1 MLFDPRPKEKR
12 EELFD
17 REKELSELM
26 HSLVNY
32 PITVLLGIRRTGK
45 SSIIRVSL
53 NESDVVGIYIDVRR
67 AMRGGRISDEKL
79 KTQLLGTIRRVK
91 IKEISL
97 PGIKLEPIS
106 IDLPDIFDVLN
117 SYGKKRKR
125 VVVLAFDE
133 AQYFRFYGAR
143 GGEDFLLAVAYS
155 YDNHEWL
162 RFLFSGS
169 EVGLLHDFLGF
180 EDSKAPLFGRIYNEI
195 TLEPFPRDLSVEFL
209 KEGFREVKIDVPEE
223 HLEEAVENLDGI
235 PGWLVE
241 YGYHYVHTKDHRKT
255 LERTF
260 RSAQSLIR
268 SELAELEKRSERY
281 LEILKAISLG
291 MNRWSKIKEY
301 VEVKYD
307 PITNARLSAL
317 LKNLE
322 KMSWIKAEL
331 QNGKKTYKIVDPVV
345 EKVIRGF

>member
-1 MLFDPRPKEKR
+1 MFDPRPKEKK

-17 REKELSELM
+17 REKELFELM
-26 HSLVNY
+26 HSVVNY

-45 SSIIRVSL
+45 SSIIKVSL
-53 NESDVVGIYIDVRR
+53 NESDVTGIYIDVRR

-79 KTQLLGTIRRVK
+79 KTQLLGNLRRIK
-91 IKEISL
+91 IKEL
-97 PGIKLEPIS
+97 GIKLEPTS
-106 IDLPDIFDVLN
+106 IDLTDIFDVLN

-125 VVVLAFDE
+125 IVVLAFDE

-143 GGEDFLLAVAYS
+143 GGKDFLLAVAYS

-209 KEGFREVKIDVPEE
+209 KEGFREVKIDVPQE
-223 HLEEAVENLDGI
+223 HLEEAVNNLDGI

-241 YGYHYVHTKDHRKT
+241 YGYHYIHTRDHRKA

-260 RSAQSLIR
+260 QSAQSLIR

-291 MNRWSKIKEY
+291 INRWSKIKEY
-301 VEVKYD
+301 VETKEGH
-307 PITNARLSAL
+307 ITNARFSSL
-317 LKNLE
+317 LKNLGR
-322 KMSWIKAEL
+322 MSWIKAEL
-331 QNGKKTYKIVDPVV
+331 HNGKKTYKIVDPVV
-345 EKVIRGF
+345 EKVIRGLL